1 MAFRILSVAACLL
14 AASADND
21 GASPVQRV
29 IGLLEEMEVKVTEE
43 GKAEDAKFEE
53 YTALCERRSDDL
65 GYEIKTQKS
74 EVEELNAVISKA
86 TSKIEAVASTLEEV
100 QASIGKAEADL
111 KAATDVRKQEEED
124 FKAGEKDLIETM
136 DTLER
141 ATGILEKE
149 ESKGGA
155 ALVQIKNAPNVLQ
168 AVQVMLDASI
178 LATEDATRLTS
189 FLQNKFEDYAMQPPT
204 PPAYEKKSGGIIE
217 LLEDM
222 MDKSKE
228 ELNELRKKET
238 DAKNSFGMVAQ
249 SLQDEIKYSKEDVD
263 QNMKVKGEQEKV
275 KADAAKDLSETA
287 TSLAE
292 DEKTLSD
299 FTADCK
305 AETRDYNEES
315 KTRAQE
321 LEALGAAKA
330 SLSESVPSSFLQLSS
345 NIHSSQDLKHFEVV
359 RIVRDLGKQQSD
371 QQLVLLARRMDSM
384 MRSSNGV
391 DVFAKIKEMI
401 SGMIANME
409 KNLQEAASKKQYCDA
424 EMKKAASKKDAKT
437 AEISDVQTKI
447 DQTAAKSA
455 ELKEQVSELQTALTV
470 LAETSANM
478 TKLRKEEKELYDKVE
493 PEQVA
498 LLDGVK
504 TALKVLSDFY
514 KKQGGGTSA
523 TRTGAAGGIV
533 GRLEDIESEG
543 AMELTEMRQVEKSE
557 AAKFETDMKD
567 MKLEKV
573 TKEKDVEYKTAEAKR
588 LDAEVGELESDKDS
602 LSTEMGAIM
611 EFKKGLDAECL
622 VTPASFAEKQAKK
635 QQEIDGL
642 KTALSALG
650 AAEPI
655 LPAIAFIQLKQ
666 ARLRGLKLQTLAP

>member
-1 MAFRILSVAACLL
+1 
-14 AASADND
+14 
-21 GASPVQRV
+21 
-29 IGLLEEMEVKVTEE
+29 
-43 GKAEDAKFEE
+43 
-53 YTALCERRSDDL
+53 
-65 GYEIKTQKS
+65 
-74 EVEELNAVISKA
+74 
-86 TSKIEAVASTLEEV
+86 
-100 QASIGKAEADL
+100 
-111 KAATDVRKQEEED
+111 
-124 FKAGEKDLIETM
+124 
-136 DTLER
+136 
-141 ATGILEKE
+141 
-149 ESKGGA
+149 
-155 ALVQIKNAPNVLQ
+155 
-168 AVQVMLDASI
+168 LDASI
-178 LATEDATRLTS
+178 LATQDATRLTS

-222 MDKSKE
+222 ADKSKE

-238 DAKNSFGMVAQ
+238 DAKNAYGMVAQ
-249 SLQDEIKYSKEDVD
+249 SLQDEIKYSKDEVA

-275 KADAAKDLSETA
+275 KADAAKDLSETS

-305 AETRDYNEES
+305 SETADYKEES

-330 SLSESVPSSFLQLSS
+330 SLSESVPSFMQLSARR
-345 NIHSSQDLKHFEVV
+345 IHSSQDLKIHVV
-359 RIVRDLGKQQSD
+359 HMVRDLGKQQSD
-371 QQLVLLARRMDSM
+371 QQLVLLARRMDNM
-384 MRSSNGV
+384 LRSGAGA

-424 EMKKAASKKDAKT
+424 EMKKAAAKKDGKT
-437 AEISDVQTKI
+437 AEISDVETKI

-455 ELKEQVSELQTALTV
+455 ELKEQVSGLQTALTV

-478 TKLRKEEKELYDKVE
+478 TKLRKEEKELYATAE

-504 TALKVLSDFY
+504 TALKVLNDFY

-543 AMELTEMRQVEKSE
+543 AMELTEMREVEKS
-557 AAKFETDMKD
+557 AAARFETDMKD

-588 LDAEVGELESDKDS
+588 LDAEVGELESDKEG

-611 EFKKGLDAECL
+611 DFKKGLDAECL
-622 VTPASFAEKQAKK
+622 VSPASFAEKQAKK

-642 KTALSALG
+642 KTALGALG
-650 AAEPI
+650 SDEPTE
-655 LPAIAFIQLKQ
+655 FVQVKQ
-666 ARLRGLKLQTLAP
+666 ARLRGVKMQVLAP

>member
-1 MAFRILSVAACLL
+1 
-14 AASADND
+14 
-21 GASPVQRV
+21 
-29 IGLLEEMEVKVTEE
+29 VKVTEE

-53 YTALCERRSDDL
+53 FTKLCERRSDDL

-74 EVEELNAVISKA
+74 EVEELNAVIEKA
-86 TSKIEAVASTLEEV
+86 TSKIEAVASTLEEI

-111 KAATDVRKQEEED
+111 KDATDVRKKEEED

-178 LATEDATRLTS
+178 LATQDATRLTS

-204 PPAYEKKSGGIIE
+204 PAAYEKKSGGIIE

-222 MDKSKE
+222 SDKSKE

-238 DAKNSFGMVAQ
+238 DAKNAYDMVAQ
-249 SLQDEIKYSKEDVD
+249 SLQDEIKYSKEEVA
-263 QNMKVKGEQEKV
+263 QNMKVKGEQDKT
-275 KADAAKDLSETA
+275 KADAEKDLSETS

-305 AETRDYNEES
+305 SETSDYNAES

-321 LEALGAAKA
+321 LEALGAAEA
-330 SLSESVPSSFLQLSS
+330 ALRETVPSFMQLSARK
-345 NIHSSQDLKHFEVV
+345 IHSSQDLKIHVV
-359 RIVRDLGKQQSD
+359 HLVRDLGKQQSD
-371 QQLVLLARRMDSM
+371 QQLVLLARRMDNM
-384 MRSSNGV
+384 IRSGAGA

-409 KNLQEAASKKQYCDA
+409 KALQEAASKKQYCDA
-424 EMKKAASKKDAKT
+424 EMKKAEAKKDGKT
-437 AEISDVQTKI
+437 AEISDVTTKI
-447 DQTAAKSA
+447 DQSVAKSA
-455 ELKEQVSELQTALTV
+455 ELKEQVSELQSALTV

-478 TKLRKEEKELYDKVE
+478 TKLRKEEKELYDKAE

-498 LLDGVK
+498 LLEGVK
-504 TALKVLSDFY
+504 VALKVLSDFY

-543 AMELTEMRQVEKSE
+543 AMELTEMREVEKNA
-557 AAKFETDMKD
+557 AAKFDKDMKD

-588 LDAEVGELESDKDS
+588 LDAEVGELESDKEG
-602 LSTEMGAIM
+602 LNTEMSAIM
-611 EFKKGLDAECL
+611 DFKKGLDAECL

-650 AAEPI
+650 AAEPT
-655 LPAIAFIQLKQ
+655 AFVDVKQ
-666 ARLRGLKLQTLAP
+666 ARLRGVKMQVLAP

>member
-1 MAFRILSVAACLL
+1 
-14 AASADND
+14 
-21 GASPVQRV
+21 
-29 IGLLEEMEVKVTEE
+29 LLEEMAVKVKEE

-74 EVEELNAVISKA
+74 EVEELEAVISKA
-86 TSKIEAVASTLEEV
+86 ESKIEAVSTTLEELSG
-100 QASIGKAEADL
+100 SIGKAEADL
-111 KAATDVRKQEEED
+111 KAATDVRNKEKED
-124 FKAGEKDLIETM
+124 FKAAEKDLLETM
-136 DTLER
+136 ETLER

-155 ALVQIKNAPNVLQ
+155 ALAQIKNAPNVLA
-168 AVQVMLDASI
+168 AVQVMMDASV
-178 LATEDATRLTS
+178 LGAQEGSKLTS

-204 PPAYEKKSGGIIE
+204 PPAYQKKSGGIVDI
-217 LLEDM
+217 LEDM

-238 DAKNSFGMVAQ
+238 DAKNSFEMVVQ
-249 SLQDEIKYSKEDVD
+249 SLSDEIKYSKQEVD
-263 QNMKVKGEQEKV
+263 QNMKVKDEQEKT
-275 KADAAKDLSETA
+275 KADASKDLSETSQ
-287 TSLAE
+287 SLAE

-305 AETRDYNEES
+305 AETRDYNDES
-315 KTRAQE
+315 KSRAGE
-321 LEALGAAKA
+321 LEALDAAKTA
-330 SLSESVPSSFLQLSS
+330 LTENLPSFLQLSS
-345 NIHSSQDLKHFEVV
+345 SIHSSQDLKHFEVV
-359 RIVRDLGKQQSD
+359 HIVRDLGKQQD
-371 QQLVLLARRMDSM
+371 DHELVLLSRRMDSM
-384 MRSSNGV
+384 LRSGSGA
-391 DVFAKIKEMI
+391 DVFGKIKEMI

-409 KNLQEAASKKQYCDA
+409 KALNEAASKKQYCDS
-424 EMKKAASKKDAKT
+424 EMAKAKDKKEAKT
-437 AEISDVQTKI
+437 AEISDVDTKI

-455 ELKEQVSELQTALTV
+455 ELKQQVSELQKALTE
-470 LAETSANM
+470 LAATKTNM
-478 TKLRKEEKELYDKVE
+478 TKIRSEEHELYEKLE

-514 KKQGGGTSA
+514 KKAGGGTSA
-523 TRTGAAGGIV
+523 ERTGAAGGIV

-543 AMELTEMRQVEKSE
+543 AMQLTQMREVEKS
-557 AAKFETDMKD
+557 AASKFETDMKD

-573 TKEKDVEYKTAEAKR
+573 QKEKDVEYKTAESKK

-602 LSTEMGAIM
+602 LNTEMAAIT

-635 QQEIDGL
+635 QAEIDGL
-642 KTALSALG
+642 KTALDTLSA
-650 AAEPI
+650 
-655 LPAIAFIQLKQ
+655 PAFLQMKQ
-666 ARLRGLKLQTLAP
+666 ARLRGNKMLTLAP